1 LKKTIRLK
9 NSILL
14 LTILYS
20 LCFTANANKK
30 DLSVFIDEY
39 LSIKYNRSY
48 KNYLFISIRQQKLFH
63 IIDGSISESYPIST
77 AKNGAG
83 NEMNSGKTP
92 TGLHVIEKK
101 VGSNLPNGAI
111 LNERVFDGKIASIY
125 QDSTNLEKDEITSR
139 ILWLNGQ
146 EEGYNRG
153 GNVDSYY
160 RYIYIHGTPEE
171 GLIGQPVSH
180 GCIRML
186 NEDVIRLYNSVHINT
201 PVLILNF

>member
-1 LKKTIRLK
+1 
-9 NSILL
+9 
-14 LTILYS
+14 
-20 LCFTANANKK
+20 
-30 DLSVFIDEY
+30 
-39 LSIKYNRSY
+39 
-48 KNYLFISIRQQKLFH
+48 
-63 IIDGSISESYPIST
+63 
-77 AKNGAG
+77 
-83 NEMNSGKTP
+83 MNSGKTP